1 MQSGNQCVSNFIY
14 LLKKEKNENNRI
26 VSQNIKLLC
35 VLALPSLHRD
45 YYQRHRNAVNWL
57 LFKKKKKQKKQRK
70 RRVHENISYM

>member
-14 LLKKEKNENNRI
+14 LLKKENENNR

-57 LFKKKKKQKKQRK
+57 LFKKKKKKTKKTK
-70 RRVHENISYM
+70 KKKSS